1 MAYCFSKTLD
11 STFDEA
17 FKKVTEALF
26 EEGFGIVTEFN
37 VTNAFKNKLGIDF
50 RPYKILGA
58 CNPPI
63 AKQAIDA
70 EDTIGTMLPCNV
82 VIQQTENGIKI
93 TVVDPVASMIAVEN
107 YDVLQIAKHIQ
118 EKLKRVMETI

>member
-1 MAYCFSKTLD
+1 MAYCFSKILD
-11 STFDEA
+11 LPFDEA
-17 FKKVTEALF
+17 INKVTDALA
-26 EEGFGIVTEFN
+26 EEGFGIVTDFN

-50 RPYKILGA
+50 RPYRILGA
-58 CNPPI
+58 CNPPF

-82 VIQQTENGIKI
+82 VVQQIDEGVKV

-107 YDVLQIAKHIQ
+107 YDILQIAKQIQ
-118 EKLKRVMETI
+118 EKLKRALETI